1 VFSAVDCFADHE
13 CYDSIQEVAKR
24 CGDRM
29 CWEFWLRDPD
39 AWVALASPDG
49 TEDGSSQA

>member
-1 VFSAVDCFADHE
+1 MISFKKWQSDAAIGCVGNS
-13 CYDSIQEVAKR
+13 
-24 CGDRM
+24 
-29 CWEFWLRDPD
+29 LRDPD